1 MTRVS
6 LHGNPS
12 NLLTIPAIFNTLS
25 IIIVSVIVKKKFFE
39 QNADPH
45 LSNYTISLTFLFLS
59 TRFK

>member
-25 IIIVSVIVKKKFFE
+25 IIIVSVIVKIFE

-45 LSNYTISLTFLFLS
+45 LSNYTISLTFLF
-59 TRFK
+59 